1 LKLNRENLG
10 MLLGLVGVLM
20 FSLTLPLTRLAVRQ
34 IDPVWLAL
42 ARCSLAAL
50 IAGFALMWFKVPFP
64 KRDLWPKIFWTIIG
78 VIFGF
83 PIFSSIS
90 MKFTDASHGAVIA
103 GLLPLTTAIIATTF
117 SREKPSIK
125 FWITAFAGSSLVVG
139 FALWQSKGTLQ
150 IGDLAMLL
158 AVLAASTGYALG
170 GKLAQAIGGWQA
182 ISWSLVIAMPLVIL
196 GLLLLSWLRGG
207 FFESITVNG
216 TGDWQSI
223 SWQNW
228 ACFGY
233 VALFSQLIGFFFW
246 YGGMAIGGVARVSQ
260 VQLIQLFST
269 LGFAA
274 LINQEVISQGTW
286 VVGLLVVM
294 IIFINKKAAI
304 RTS

>member
-1 LKLNRENLG
+1 

-42 ARCSLAAL
+42 ARCTLAAL
-50 IAGFALMWFKVPFP
+50 LAGMALIWFKVPFP
-64 KRDLWPKIFWTIIG
+64 RREFWPKIFWTIAG

-103 GLLPLTTAIIATTF
+103 GLLPLTTAIIATAF
-117 SREKPSIK
+117 SPEKPSVK
-125 FWITAFAGSSLVVG
+125 FWITAFAGSALVVG
-139 FALWQSKGTLQ
+139 FALWQSNGSIQ
-150 IGDLAMLL
+150 IGDLAMLV

-170 GKLAQAIGGWQA
+170 GKLAQSIGGWQA
-182 ISWSLVIAMPLVIL
+182 ISWSLVFALPFVIIA
-196 GLLLLSWLRGG
+196 LLLLAWVRGG
-207 FFESITVNG
+207 VFESMTVNG
-216 TGDWQSI
+216 SGDWHSI

-233 VALFSQLIGFFFW
+233 VAVFSQLIGFIFW

-269 LGFAA
+269 LSFAA
-274 LINQEVISQGTW
+274 LINQENVSNGTW
-286 VVGLLVVM
+286 LVGLLVVM

-304 RTS
+304 KTG

>member
-1 LKLNRENLG
+1 

-42 ARCSLAAL
+42 ARCAVAAL
-50 IAGFALMWFKVPFP
+50 IASIALMWFKVPFP
-64 KRDLWPKIFWTIIG
+64 RRDLWPKIFWTIIG

-117 SREKPSIK
+117 SPEKPSIK
-125 FWITAFAGSSLVVG
+125 FWLTAFAGSALVVG
-139 FALWQSKGTLQ
+139 FALWQSKGAIQ
-150 IGDLAMLL
+150 IGDLAMLV
-158 AVLAASTGYALG
+158 AVVAASTGYALG

-182 ISWSLVIAMPLVIL
+182 ISWSLVIAMPFVII
-196 GLLLLSWLRGG
+196 GLLLLAWLRGG
-207 FFESITVNG
+207 FFESMTVNG
-216 TGDWQSI
+216 GANWQGI
-223 SWQNW
+223 TWRNW

-233 VALFSQLIGFFFW
+233 VAVFSQLIGFFFW

-269 LGFAA
+269 LSFAA
-274 LINQEVISQGTW
+274 LINQEVVSQGTW
-286 VVGLLVVM
+286 LVGLLVVM

-304 RTS
+304 RTG

>member
-1 LKLNRENLG
+1 

-42 ARCSLAAL
+42 ARCALAAL
-50 IAGFALMWFKVPFP
+50 VGGVALIWFKVPFP
-64 KRDLWPKIFWTIIG
+64 RRDLWPKIFWTIIG

-117 SREKPSIK
+117 SSERPSIK
-125 FWITAFAGSSLVVG
+125 FWFTAFAGSALVVG
-139 FALWQSKGTLQ
+139 FALWQSKGAIQ
-150 IGDLAMLL
+150 IGDLAMLV

-182 ISWSLVIAMPLVIL
+182 ISWSLVIALPIVVI
-196 GLLLLSWLRGG
+196 GLFLLAWLRGG
-207 FFESITVNG
+207 FVESLTVNG
-216 TGDWQSI
+216 LGDWHNI

-228 ACFGY
+228 ACFVY

-269 LGFAA
+269 LTFAA
-274 LINQEVISQGTW
+274 LINQEVVSQETW
-286 VVGLLVVM
+286 LVGLLIVL

-304 RTS
+304 KTS